1 MSHEAIFIIVNKEK
15 LEAVLAA
22 AEKAGS
28 TGGTIIHGRGVG
40 SAVKSKLFD
49 LPIEPEKEII
59 LILSEE
65 EKTAAIVEAVDRE
78 MNAGQDF
85 SGVVFVMPVNET
97 RGLFT
102 K

>member
-22 AEKAGS
+22 AENAGA

-40 SAVKSKLFD
+40 NAAKSKLFD

-65 EKTAAIVEAVDRE
+65 EKTAAIVEALDQA
-78 MNAGQDF
+78 MNASQNF

-102 K
+102 N